1 MGRDGYRGEFRV
13 STVVARVAMRH
24 DAGMALSLLI
34 VDDHAGFRGFAH
46 ALFSAQGFD
55 VAGEAADGES
65 ALVQVQR
72 LRPDVVLLDVQLP
85 GIDGFEVA
93 WLLSRQVSPPRVV
106 LTSSR
111 QAADFGDRLRR
122 APVLGF
128 IPKHELS
135 GTTLT
140 SLVRGL

>member
-1 MGRDGYRGEFRV
+1 
-13 STVVARVAMRH
+13 MRH

-34 VDDHAGFRGFAH
+34 VDDHAAFRGFAH

-55 VAGEAADGES
+55 VTGEAEDGEAALE
-65 ALVQVQR
+65 QVHR
-72 LRPDVVLLDVQLP
+72 LHPDIVLLDVQLP

-93 WLLSRQVSPPRVV
+93 WLLSRQASPPRVV

-111 QAADFGDRLRR
+111 GAASYGDRLRR

-128 IPKHELS
+128 IPKHELL
-135 GTTLT
+135 GTTLVT
-140 SLVRGL
+140 LVGGL

>member
-1 MGRDGYRGEFRV
+1 
-13 STVVARVAMRH
+13 MRH
-24 DAGMALSLLI
+24 DPGMALSLLI

-46 ALFSAQGFD
+46 ALFRAQGFD
-55 VAGEAADGES
+55 VAGEAEDGES
-65 ALVQVQR
+65 ALEQVQL

-111 QAADFGDRLRR
+111 DGADYGDRLRL
-122 APVLGF
+122 APVRGF

-135 GTTLT
+135 GTTL
-140 SLVRGL
+140 SALVRGL

>member
-1 MGRDGYRGEFRV
+1 
-13 STVVARVAMRH
+13 
-24 DAGMALSLLI
+24 MALSLLI
-34 VDDHAGFRGFAH
+34 VDDHPAFRSLASE
-46 ALFSAQGFD
+46 LFGHQGFD

-65 ALVQVQR
+65 ALEQVRR

-93 WLLSRQVSPPRVV
+93 ASLSRQVRAPRVV

-111 QAADFGDRLRR
+111 EAAEYGERLRS

-128 IPKHELS
+128 IPKRELS
-135 GTTLT
+135 GATLT
-140 SLVRGL
+140 ALVGDG